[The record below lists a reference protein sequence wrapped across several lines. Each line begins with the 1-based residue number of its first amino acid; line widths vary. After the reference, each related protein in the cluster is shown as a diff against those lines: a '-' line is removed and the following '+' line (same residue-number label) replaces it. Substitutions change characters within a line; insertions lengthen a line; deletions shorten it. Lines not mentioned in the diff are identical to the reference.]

1 MTRTRSDIYRAMM
14 AAVLALLIAAAGIC
28 TLLPHHLHH
37 AALHRV
43 CFALTPSGHP
53 ADTPCGGSEG
63 HGLDIDGCGYRQ
75 PALRADSHS
84 HDFSDVPVMP
94 AMALCG
100 GAAVPDIFEAE
111 LHASPAGERPSFTP
125 APPYQAAC
133 ALRAPPP
140 GNVF

>member
-1 MTRTRSDIYRAMM
+1 MTRTRNDIPKAMM
-14 AAVLALLIAAAGIC
+14 AAVLALLIAAAGIF

-53 ADTPCGGSEG
+53 ADTPCGGCEG

-75 PALRADSHS
+75 PALRADSQS
-84 HDFSDVPVMP
+84 HDFSDVPVMQ

-100 GAAVPDIFEAE
+100 GAAVPDISQTE
-111 LHASPAGERPSFTP
+111 LHASPAGERPPFTP

-133 ALRAPPP
+133 ALRAPPA
-140 GNVF
+140 GNDF

>member
-14 AAVLALLIAAAGIC
+14 AAVLALLIAAAGIF

-37 AALHRV
+37 AAFHRV

-84 HDFSDVPVMP
+84 HDFSDVPVMQ

-100 GAAVPDIFEAE
+100 GAAVPDIFETE
-111 LHASPAGERPSFTP
+111 LHASPAGERPSFKP

>member
-14 AAVLALLIAAAGIC
+14 AAVLALLIAAAGIF

-43 CFALTPSGHP
+43 CFALTPSDHP
-53 ADTPCGGSEG
+53 ADTPCGGCEG

-75 PALRADSHS
+75 PALRADYRS
-84 HDFSDVPVMP
+84 HDFSDEPVMP

-100 GAAVPDIFEAE
+100 GTAVPDISETE

-125 APPYQAAC
+125 GAPYQAAC
-133 ALRAPPP
+133 ALRAPPA